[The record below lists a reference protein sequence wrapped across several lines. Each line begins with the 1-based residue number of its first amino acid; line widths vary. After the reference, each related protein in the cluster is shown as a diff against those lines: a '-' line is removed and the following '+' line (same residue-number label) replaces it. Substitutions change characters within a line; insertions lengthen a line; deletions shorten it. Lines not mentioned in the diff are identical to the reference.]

1 MVVTNSICES
11 CGYEWRS
18 RGKSRVCPSCHRVLG
33 ETKIR
38 NWEHAEA
45 KLAKLLISR
54 GWSLEPTGGRK
65 VIDICAKRNGK
76 KLFLD
81 VKSGRSYHIRC
92 SQLKYLLKH
101 RGKVNDVG
109 FACEMNGKFYLLMLK
124 DVI

>member
-1 MVVTNSICES
+1 MVVTHMECES
-11 CGYEWRS
+11 CGYEWRP
-18 RGKSRVCPSCHRVLG
+18 RGKSRICPSCHRVLG

-38 NWEHAEA
+38 KWERVEA

-65 VIDICAKRNGK
+65 TIDIRAKRNRK

-81 VKSGRSYHIRC
+81 VKSGRSYHIRR

-109 FACEMNGKFYLLMLK
+109 FACEVNGKFYLLMLK